1 MPQFD
6 IVNKVDHQTLDN
18 VVNTA
23 KKEILNRF
31 DFRDSKSSIELDKKN
46 LSISVITENEMRLKA
61 IQDALITRAVKQGL
75 DMKCFDFMEEAQASG
90 PMLKKNIKIKEG
102 IEKETAKKIVK
113 SIKDLNLKVQA
124 SIMDDQLR
132 VVGKKIDE
140 LQTVITFLK
149 KQDVGI
155 PLQFINMKN

>member
-1 MPQFD
+1 
-6 IVNKVDHQTLDN
+6 
-18 VVNTA
+18 
-23 KKEILNRF
+23 
-31 DFRDSKSSIELDKKN
+31 
-46 LSISVITENEMRLKA
+46 LKA
-61 IQDALITRAVKQGL
+61 IEDAIMTRAVKQGL
-75 DMKCFDFMEEAQASG
+75 DIKCFDFTEEAQSSG
-90 PMLKKNIKIKEG
+90 AMLKKNIKIKEG